1 MMSSCLAQQGRHDE
15 VVHLLAGPLSK
26 QVEASAEERLSLQYA
41 MGIALEAVGQ
51 QDDARRHFEEVA
63 LVDIGFRDV
72 QSRLQR

>member
-1 MMSSCLAQQGRHDE
+1 
-15 VVHLLAGPLSK
+15 
-26 QVEASAEERLSLQYA
+26 